1 MLFSLLLRREEHCH
15 SLSFQDWQLVNLCIL
30 FQVVSKSEQQNFSLF
45 LEQDR
50 AAFEE
55 YVRLNLSPVLQKLYC
70 VTQFEI
76 VVMVVCLRSETNLFN
91 YNFSCFC
98 FKLFF
103 PLLLLVK
110 ELLIINN
117 PTNRRCGVRRNFDK
131 VEFLLIRYLT
141 SLLYCINTR
150 LYVFTYQTNFF
161 NANFFVNSVGEFLCP
176 SAVVVCLFNKWL
188 SCDNLILLK
197 FVNY

>member
-1 MLFSLLLRREEHCH
+1 M
-15 SLSFQDWQLVNLCIL
+15 
-30 FQVVSKSEQQNFSLF
+30 F

-50 AAFEE
+50 APLEE
-55 YVRLNLSPVLQKLYC
+55 NVRLDLSAVLQKLYR
-70 VTQFEI
+70 VTQFKI
-76 VVMVVCLRSETNLFN
+76 VVMVIRLRSESNLFN
-91 YNFSCFC
+91 YNLSSLC

-117 PTNRRCGVRRNFDK
+117 PTNRRRSVRRDLNK

-141 SLLYCINTR
+141 SLFYRIYPR
-150 LYVFTYQTNFF
+150 LYVFTYQTNLF
-161 NANFFVNSVGEFLCP
+161 NANLFVNSVGQLLRA
-176 SAVVVCLFNKWL
+176 SAIVVCLFNKWL
-188 SCDNLILLK
+188 SCDNFILLK

>member
-1 MLFSLLLRREEHCH
+1 M
-15 SLSFQDWQLVNLCIL
+15 
-30 FQVVSKSEQQNFSLF
+30 F

-55 YVRLNLSPVLQKLYC
+55 NVRLNLSAVLQKLYRM
-70 VTQFEI
+70 TQFEI
-76 VVMVVCLRSETNLFN
+76 VVMVICLRSEPNLFD
-91 YNFSCFC
+91 YDLSRLC

-117 PTNRRCGVRRNFDK
+117 PTNRRCGVWRDLNK

-141 SLLYCINTR
+141 SLFYCIYSR
-150 LYVFTYQTNFF
+150 LYVFTYQTNLF
-161 NANFFVNSVGEFLCP
+161 NANLFVNSVGQLLRA
-176 SAVVVCLFNKWL
+176 SAIVVCLFNKWL
-188 SCDNLILLK
+188 SCDNFILLK

>member
-1 MLFSLLLRREEHCH
+1 M
-15 SLSFQDWQLVNLCIL
+15 
-30 FQVVSKSEQQNFSLF
+30 F
-45 LEQDR
+45 LEQDG

-55 YVRLNLSPVLQKLYC
+55 NVRLNLSAVLQKLYRM
-70 VTQFEI
+70 TQFEI
-76 VVMVVCLRSETNLFN
+76 VVMVICLRSEPNLFD
-91 YNFSCFC
+91 YDLSRLC

-117 PTNRRCGVRRNFDK
+117 PTNRRRSVRRDLNK

-141 SLLYCINTR
+141 SLFYCIYPR
-150 LYVFTYQTNFF
+150 LYVFTYQTNLF
-161 NANFFVNSVGEFLCP
+161 NANLFVNSVGQLLRA
-176 SAVVVCLFNKWL
+176 SAIVVCLFNKWL
-188 SCDNLILLK
+188 SCDNFILLK